1 MKDLADYIIKQLV
14 NNPDDVSI
22 EETDSSPGEIT
33 LVASVNPEDMGI
45 VIGKSGQTIKAIR
58 RILSIRAMNENVR
71 VNLQLTEPEGAR
83 QLSAD
88 SSQPSDNETSG
99 EKPMEEQSEEKEVAP
114 VEEAAKE
121 EAEEAVEDPAEDED
135 VQEEKPAKGKKK

>member
-22 EETDSSPGEIT
+22 EETDSSQGEIT

-71 VNLQLTEPEGAR
+71 VNLQLTEPEGRR
-83 QLSAD
+83 QPSAD
-88 SSQPSDNETSG
+88 QPLDNETSG

-121 EAEEAVEDPAEDED
+121 EAEEAVEDPAEDKD